1 MQPDA
6 GWKHSF
12 VRNDR
17 VRVQSTVI
25 VAPNTGGKWRG
36 GVLVRVEKADM
47 SGLLTAA
54 RCFGQADPRSQHWGR
69 EGRGSNHEG
78 DGGSGQVRVPH
89 RYCMARWVS
98 HLLGFRFVER
108 PMIGQRGQ
116 AESVPSLPV
125 DVFFYEK
132 SHPYSKVS
140 FMPPLDRFGNK
151 PETAT

>member
-6 GWKHSF
+6 GWKYSF

-78 DGGSGQVRVPH
+78 DGGCGQVRVPH
-89 RYCMARWVS
+89 RYCMAGFTSPRVS
-98 HLLGFRFVER
+98 FRGTPYDWPKGPSRVS
-108 PMIGQRGQ
+108 
-116 AESVPSLPV
+116 AESSSRC
-125 DVFFYEK
+125 FFSMKK
-132 SHPYSKVS
+132 SIPTVR
-140 FMPPLDRFGNK
+140 FRLPPLDRFGNK
-151 PETAT
+151 PKTAT